1 MGKAGEQ
8 FAVVALA
15 IISVAIIAVLVSKNA
30 QTSSVIGSIGK
41 AFSQS
46 LGAAIS
52 PVTGNSASVGNFGSS
67 L

>member
-15 IISVAIIAVLVSKNA
+15 IIGVAIVAVLVSQKA
-30 QTSSVIGSIGK
+30 QTSDVIKSLGS
-41 AFSQS
+41 AFSNS
-46 LGAAIS
+46 LGATIK
-52 PVTGNSASVGNFGSS
+52 PV

>member
-15 IISVAIIAVLVSKNA
+15 IVGVAVVAVLVSKNA
-30 QTSSVIGSIGK
+30 QTSSVIGALGS
-41 AFSQS
+41 AFSNS
-46 LGAAIS
+46 LGAALS
-52 PVTGNSASVGNFGSS
+52 PVSGNAANIGLRGS

>member
-15 IISVAIIAVLVSKNA
+15 IIGVAIVAVLVSKNA

-46 LGAAIS
+46 LGAAIA
-52 PVTGNSASVGNFGSS
+52 PVTGNAAGVGFTGTMQ
-67 L
+67 